1 MPLFKNSSFKAPFY
15 FSNRHFQTIYPS
27 LFRKV
32 DGVEYTRERFT
43 LSDGDFIDLDYSK
56 INTDQLVI
64 VLHGLEGASDRPYVK
79 GMVKIFNEHG
89 FDAMGLNFRG
99 CSGESNLLPETYHSG
114 KTDDLDEVIQNLAK
128 EGVYKSVILV
138 GFSLGGNVIM
148 KYVGEQ
154 GFNLNSI
161 IKKAVAFSAPI
172 HLETAS
178 YELAKWYNS
187 IYMKRFMNNLK
198 EKIKERENIV
208 KDLVDLPKVYG
219 SKSFLD
225 FDENFTAP
233 IHGFKGAI
241 DYWTQSSSK
250 QFLENIKIPTLLV
263 NAKDDTFLS
272 AACYPISEANR
283 LKNFFFESPKGGG
296 HVGFVQADEK
306 GFYWSERRALAFV
319 LKDH

>member
-219 SKSFLD
+219 SRSFLD

-272 AACYPISEANR
+272 VACYPISEANR